1 MEPGNNYPRNHN
13 NRRRQDKMNLWSIV
27 AIVLIIGTLVVWNKD
42 SIFEKEQPQPTPIA
56 TVEGVEPAEE
66 SSPQLTAEQPTAG
79 TPTAGTEESEPEAI
93 SAATKVDAW
102 LPPAN
107 GSWGRL
113 YGYQLDPTFDDY
125 RFHSGVDMP
134 LAEGEPVF
142 AVANGTVVKAA
153 DDEDWQGRVEI
164 KHAGGITSVYLGIV
178 PSGVS
183 QGQAVVAG
191 ETIGT
196 VAASPRV
203 EALQDPHLHLEII
216 TEEGNQN
223 PLDYIK

>member
-13 NRRRQDKMNLWSIV
+13 NRRRQDKMNLWGIV
-27 AIVLIIGTLVVWNKD
+27 AIILIIGTLVVWNKD
-42 SIFEKEQPQPTPIA
+42 SIFEKEQPQPMPTA
-56 TVEGVEPAEE
+56 TVEETEPAKE
-66 SSPQLTAEQPTAG
+66 SSPQLTAELSTTEMTTAG
-79 TPTAGTEESEPEAI
+79 MEESDPEAI
-93 SAATKVDAW
+93 SAATKVDTW

-142 AVANGTVVKAA
+142 AIANGTIIKAA
-153 DDEDWQGRVEI
+153 KDKDWQGRVEI
-164 KHAGGITSVYLGIV
+164 KHAGGITSVYLGII
-178 PSGVS
+178 PSGIS

-196 VAASPRV
+196 VAASPRI
-203 EALQDPHLHLEII
+203 EALQEPHLHLEII
-216 TEEGNQN
+216 TEEGNKN